1 MRNSRTNGSMCFPR
15 CWLRLALPIGA
26 TGLRGGFCGG
36 EAGGHRWG
44 RPGGCRLARRV
55 CVRGRRRGYG
65 DGDRAGLGG
74 WLYKA
79 AGRPAGADEQR
90 AARTRFGRW
99 WWWWWR
105 LASVGA
111 VLGSPRARSLSVCH
125 CASRSSSSC
134 PWERCWRICG

>member
-79 AGRPAGADEQR
+79 AGRPELTSSAPR
-90 AARTRFGRW
+90 APDSVGGGGGGGRW
-99 WWWWWR
+99 